1 MTLHVDITRWS
12 SQARLQQFVNLGVAW
27 VNEGE
32 WKWLEALL
40 EKGEVSWGSG
50 EAGKGD
56 SEGPRC
62 RDRSTLS
69 VFGQGWSK
77 QGSS

>member
-1 MTLHVDITRWS
+1 MVKIL
-12 SQARLQQFVNLGVAW
+12 QARLQQYMKLGVAW

-56 SEGPRC
+56 SEGRWC

-77 QGSS
+77 QDSS